1 MNIPKYVVDL
11 MERAKYNYSRSN
23 NENYAV
29 GYTIDIAK
37 RTHYQ
42 NVDTFKEEIEKL
54 IAWAK
59 REYKKLGG
67 DGEFGEVAY
76 VLQIPKETKHKYM
89 QYGTVTIF
97 DPIMKH
103 IEKYIAQ

>member
-11 MERAKYNYSRSN
+11 MKRAKYNYSSN

-37 RTHYQ
+37 RSHYQ
-42 NVDTFKEEIEKL
+42 QIDTFKDEIEKL

-59 REYKKLGG
+59 SEGEY
-67 DGEFGEVAY
+67 GEVAY
-76 VLQIPKETKHKYM
+76 VLQMPKNTTYKHM

-97 DPIMKH
+97 DPIMKR
-103 IEKYIAQ
+103 IEQYISES